1 MSSRRKLKKNINE
14 MMEML
19 YADCV
24 MYKVFVVGADADAA
38 DKVIVQIAEKHADFI
53 KRVSAN
59 EGKEAKGRIKA
70 YYKKLRADFV
80 EQTNVIAKEIST
92 LP

>member
-14 MMEML
+14 IMEIL
-19 YADCV
+19 YTDCV
-24 MYKVFVVGADADAA
+24 MYKVFVVNANAEAA
-38 DKVIVQIAEKHADFI
+38 DKIIETIAEKHLDLI
-53 KRVSAN
+53 KRVTAS

-70 YYKKLRADFV
+70 YYKKLRADIV
-80 EQTNVIAKEIST
+80 EQTNAIAKEIAT

>member
-24 MYKVFVVGADADAA
+24 MYKVFVVGSDADAA
-38 DKVIVQIAEKHADFI
+38 DKVIEQISEKHVNLI

-80 EQTNVIAKEIST
+80 EQTNALAKNIAT